1 MKTVL
6 AILALATLSGCSTYS
21 THLKTGCVWS
31 CAEWEQ
37 RLAQGSTNYS
47 SSGVSSSTS
56 GIRGQ
61 QIFTPQGGFMVIQS
75 GSTTSVIQTSKS
87 R

>member
-6 AILALATLSGCSTYS
+6 ALLVLTLSGCSTYS
-21 THLKTGCVWS
+21 THLKTGCIWS
-31 CAEWEQ
+31 CAEWQQ
-37 RLAQGSTNYS
+37 RLAEGQPNYS
-47 SSGVSSSTS
+47 GSGVSSTS
-56 GIRGQ
+56 GIRAQ